1 MKTSILQSMLK
12 RNANAIHIQ
21 EMNVRYFQE
30 SYKDSK
36 NCVSGREQW
45 HHLLINSIS
54 LARKDIKKLVAIQRA
69 IKAEIKINTYNAKY
83 SMYIKE
89 ELKLNSFKSK
99 YYKYINEVDG
109 WIKENNNAI

>member
-30 SYKDSK
+30 SYA
-36 NCVSGREQW
+36 NCKHYISGREQW
-45 HHLLINSIS
+45 KRLLINSIS
-54 LARKDIKKLVAIQRA
+54 LSRKDIKKLVAIQRA
-69 IKAEIKINTYNAKY
+69 IKAEIKLNTYDDRYNMQM
-83 SMYIKE
+83 SEID
-89 ELKLNSFKSK
+89 N
-99 YYKYINEVDG
+99 

>member
-12 RNANAIHIQ
+12 RNAKAINRQ

-36 NCVSGREQW
+36 NCISGREQW
-45 HHLLINSIS
+45 HNLLINSIS
-54 LARKDIKKLVAIQRA
+54 VARKDIKKLVAIQRA
-69 IKAEIKINTYNAKY
+69 IKAEIKLNTYDDRYNMQMNK
-83 SMYIKE
+83 ID
-89 ELKLNSFKSK
+89 N
-99 YYKYINEVDG
+99 

>member
-12 RNANAIHIQ
+12 RNALAIHIQ
-21 EMNVRYFQE
+21 EMNVKYFQE

-36 NCVSGREQW
+36 NCISGREQW

-69 IKAEIKINTYNAKY
+69 IKAEIKLNTYDDRYNMQMNK
-83 SMYIKE
+83 ID
-89 ELKLNSFKSK
+89 N
-99 YYKYINEVDG
+99 